1 MLHSLKLP
9 AVIAG
14 VAAIAAVA
22 AIAGSAGAAPKPPN
36 SAAPQRAHAASIANL
51 PSAVAAA
58 QAAPQA
64 IRDGLCNEGDACL
77 WYLSNFKGSEYDNP
91 HNEPN
96 LVNNRFISAGLG
108 QLSQVGNDAET
119 VWNQDGSV
127 ALVVCTGPNST
138 GSCGTV
144 APFSGGTLT
153 STFINNVESIYWA
166 DADN

>member
-22 AIAGSAGAAPKPPN
+22 AITGSAGAAPKAPN

-51 PSAVAAA
+51 PSAVEPAR
-58 QAAPQA
+58 AAPQA
-64 IRDGLCNEGDACL
+64 IRDGGCDEGDACL
-77 WYLSNFKGSEYDNP
+77 WYLSDFKGSEYDVS

-108 QLSQVGNDAET
+108 QLHQVGNDANT
-119 VWNQDGSV
+119 VWNQDGAV

-138 GSCGTV
+138 GTCGTV
-144 APFSGGTLT
+144 PPFTGGTLT
-153 STFINNVESIYWA
+153 PTYINNVESIYWA
-166 DADN
+166 DSAN